1 MLKEFREF
9 AIKGNMVDMAV
20 GIIIGAAFGAV
31 VQSLVDN
38 LFMPIISAVTGA
50 PDFSNLFMVLRNP
63 KGETYAN
70 VKAARDGGAV
80 VLAVGL
86 FINTIITFL
95 GVAFATFLLVKAI
108 NRLRRAEAAKPAA
121 APPAPTAQEKLLA
134 EIRDLLKR
142 QPAR

>member
-38 LFMPIISAVTGA
+38 IFMPIIAAVVGT
-50 PDFSNLFMVLRNP
+50 PDFSNLFLVLRNP
-63 KGETYAN
+63 KGETYAT
-70 VKAARDGGAV
+70 VKAARDAGA
-80 VLAVGL
+80 AVFAYGL
-86 FINTIITFL
+86 FINTIVTFL
-95 GVAFATFLLVKAI
+95 GVAVATFMLVKGI
-108 NRLRRAEAAKPAA
+108 NEMRRAQPPAV
-121 APPAPTAQEKLLA
+121 APPAPSGQEKLLM

-142 QPAR
+142 SPTR

>member
-38 LFMPIISAVTGA
+38 IFMPIIAAVVGA
-50 PDFSNLFMVLRNP
+50 PDFSNLFLMLRNP
-63 KGETYAN
+63 KGETYAT
-70 VKAARDGGAV
+70 VKAARDAGAV
-80 VLAVGL
+80 VLAYGL
-86 FINTIITFL
+86 FINTIVTFL
-95 GVAFATFLLVKAI
+95 GVAVATFMLVKGI
-108 NRLRRAEAAKPAA
+108 NEMRRSQPPAA
-121 APPAPTAQEKLLA
+121 VPPAPSGQEKLLM

-142 QPAR
+142 SPTR

>member
-9 AIKGNMVDMAV
+9 AVKGNMVDMAV

-31 VQSLVDN
+31 VQSLVESIF
-38 LFMPIISAVTGA
+38 LPLVSALLGA
-50 PDFSNLFMVLRNP
+50 PDFGGIFWVLRNP
-63 KGETYAN
+63 KGEVYAS
-70 VKAARDGGAV
+70 VKAAREAGAV

-95 GVAFATFLLVKAI
+95 GVAVATFFLVKAI
-108 NRLRRAEAAKPAA
+108 NRLRREAPPAPAA
-121 APPAPTAQEKLLA
+121 APAPSAEVTLLA

-142 QPAR
+142 ASPR

>member
-38 LFMPIISAVTGA
+38 VFMPLVSALTGA
-50 PDFSNLFMVLRNP
+50 PDFSNLFWILRNP
-63 KGETYAN
+63 KGETYAS
-70 VKAARDGGAV
+70 VKAARDAGAV

-121 APPAPTAQEKLLA
+121 PPAPTAQEQLLT
-134 EIRDLLKR
+134 EIRDILKR

>member
-9 AIKGNMVDMAV
+9 AVKGNMVDMAV

-31 VQSLVDN
+31 VQSLVESIF
-38 LFMPIISAVTGA
+38 LPLVSALLGA
-50 PDFSNLFMVLRNP
+50 PDFGGIFWMLRNP
-63 KGETYAN
+63 KGEVYAS
-70 VKAARDGGAV
+70 VKAARDAGAV

-95 GVAFATFLLVKAI
+95 GVAVATFFLVKVI
-108 NRLRRAEAAKPAA
+108 NRLRRE
-121 APPAPTAQEKLLA
+121 APPAPAVPPAPSAQEKLLA

-142 QPAR
+142 TSPR

>member
-38 LFMPIISAVTGA
+38 VFMPLVSALTGA

-63 KGETYAN
+63 KGETYAS
-70 VKAARDGGAV
+70 VKAARDAGAV
-80 VLAVGL
+80 VLAIGL
-86 FINTIITFL
+86 FINTVITFL
-95 GVAFATFLLVKAI
+95 GVAFATFILVKGI

-121 APPAPTAQEKLLA
+121 PPAPTAQEQLLM
-134 EIRDLLKR
+134 EIRDILRR

>member
-38 LFMPIISAVTGA
+38 ILMPIIAAVVGT
-50 PDFSNLFMVLRNP
+50 PDFSNLFLVLRNP
-63 KGETYAN
+63 KGETYAS
-70 VKAARDGGAV
+70 VKAARDAGAV
-80 VLAVGL
+80 VFAYGL
-86 FINTIITFL
+86 FINTIVTFL
-95 GVAFATFLLVKAI
+95 GVAVATFMLVKGI
-108 NRLRRAEAAKPAA
+108 NEVRRAQPPAA
-121 APPAPTAQEKLLA
+121 APPAPSGQEKLLM

-142 QPAR
+142 APTR